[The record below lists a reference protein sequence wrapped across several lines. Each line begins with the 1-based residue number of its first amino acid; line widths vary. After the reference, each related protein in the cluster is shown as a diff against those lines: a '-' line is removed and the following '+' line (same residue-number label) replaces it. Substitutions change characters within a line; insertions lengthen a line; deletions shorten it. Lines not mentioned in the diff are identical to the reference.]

1 MRKRFKNKKQASLV
15 LGYRSGLED
24 RIQKEL
30 TDKNVEFKY
39 ETLKLS
45 YLQPEKKRIYTPDFV
60 LENGIIIETKGRLTT
75 EDRKKMELIKLQY
88 PNLDIRILFQNS
100 NTKIRKGS
108 KTTYAQWADKIGYIW
123 AEKHIPESWLI

>member
-108 KTTYAQWADKIGYIW
+108 KTTYAR
-123 AEKHIPESWLI
+123 LF